1 MENTC
6 SKTTAAIL
14 RQKAED
20 SLKRKSSKSDLP
32 LSEGDSLKLIHE
44 LHVYQIELE
53 LQNEELLLAK
63 SAALDAAEKYAE
75 LYDFAP
81 SGNFTISKDDEIIE
95 LNICGSQML
104 GKERSRLKTSRLG
117 FFISDYTKPI
127 YNLFVEKVFTSKVKE
142 SCEVTLSANDN
153 SPLYVLLTGIV
164 IANGEQ
170 SLITMVDITA
180 RKRAEQALLDSER
193 HYRALVEGMPGIV
206 YSFSN
211 KRGGMFYSD
220 QVNSILG
227 YSPEQ
232 LYAQP
237 ILWHNSIH
245 PDDIPGVDQIIRNVT
260 TREPFCIEYRIQDA
274 HGNWRWFEDRSTGYH
289 IDGADV
295 ILEGLVLDIS
305 ERKRLRIFLD
315 SVIEQSPVSMWI
327 SDDKGTLIRANRA
340 LLNQLHISDDEL
352 VGKYN
357 IFRDRQIEDQ
367 GLMPLVRE
375 VFEKGSTVRFT
386 TEYDTSLVQYLELKR
401 SKHAIL
407 DVTISAVFDS
417 EGKVVNAII
426 QHLDVTL
433 QKQAEAALRESDE
446 RYRLLFESATDA
458 LFLIAADTGMVFK
471 ANSMASA
478 LYGYDSEE
486 LLTKRS
492 MDLSAEPE
500 ETRRLIHEVQTSPDR
515 ILSIPLRFHRKK
527 DGTVFPVEITS
538 RAFPLQGRQILF
550 VTVRDITE
558 RKQAEAEKAK
568 IEVQNWQLQK
578 TESLNRMAGA
588 VAHHFNNQ
596 LQVVM
601 GNLEM
606 AMDDQPQGSNTL
618 LTLSEALK
626 ATRKAAEVSG
636 LMITYRGQAP
646 GKQTP
651 LDLREICRKNL
662 PMLQAAA
669 PKGLALKTGVMK
681 IMLTQQLKGLRETIN
696 RVLANK
702 A

>member
-104 GKERSRLKTSRLG
+104 GKERSQLKNKRLG
-117 FFISDYTKPI
+117 FFISDDTKPI
-127 YNLFVEKVFTSKVKE
+127 YKLFMEKVFTSKVKE
-142 SCEVTLSANDN
+142 SCEATLSA
-153 SPLYVLLTGIV
+153 YVGLTVYVHLTGIF
-164 IANGEQ
+164 IDKGEQ
-170 SLITMVDITA
+170 CHITMFDITA
-180 RKRAEQALLDSER
+180 RKQAEQALLDSER
-193 HYRALVEGMPGIV
+193 HYRALVEGTPGII
-206 YSFSN
+206 YSFSI
-211 KRGGMFYSD
+211 KRGGVYYSSHVTD
-220 QVNSILG
+220 ILG
-227 YSPEQ
+227 YSLEQ

-237 ILWHNSIH
+237 MLWYNSIH

-446 RYRLLFESATDA
+446 RYRLLVSFLNVVESE
-458 LFLIAADTGMVFK
+458 
-471 ANSMASA
+471 N
-478 LYGYDSEE
+478 
-486 LLTKRS
+486 
-492 MDLSAEPE
+492 
-500 ETRRLIHEVQTSPDR
+500 
-515 ILSIPLRFHRKK
+515 
-527 DGTVFPVEITS
+527 
-538 RAFPLQGRQILF
+538 F
-550 VTVRDITE
+550 VC
-558 RKQAEAEKAK
+558 K
-568 IEVQNWQLQK
+568 
-578 TESLNRMAGA
+578 
-588 VAHHFNNQ
+588 
-596 LQVVM
+596 
-601 GNLEM
+601 
-606 AMDDQPQGSNTL
+606 
-618 LTLSEALK
+618 
-626 ATRKAAEVSG
+626 
-636 LMITYRGQAP
+636 
-646 GKQTP
+646 
-651 LDLREICRKNL
+651 
-662 PMLQAAA
+662 
-669 PKGLALKTGVMK
+669 
-681 IMLTQQLKGLRETIN
+681 
-696 RVLANK
+696 
-702 A
+702 

>member
-1 MENTC
+1 M
-6 SKTTAAIL
+6 
-14 RQKAED
+14 
-20 SLKRKSSKSDLP
+20 
-32 LSEGDSLKLIHE
+32 
-44 LHVYQIELE
+44 
-53 LQNEELLLAK
+53 
-63 SAALDAAEKYAE
+63 
-75 LYDFAP
+75 
-81 SGNFTISKDDEIIE
+81 
-95 LNICGSQML
+95 
-104 GKERSRLKTSRLG
+104 
-117 FFISDYTKPI
+117 
-127 YNLFVEKVFTSKVKE
+127 
-142 SCEVTLSANDN
+142 
-153 SPLYVLLTGIV
+153 
-164 IANGEQ
+164 
-170 SLITMVDITA
+170 
-180 RKRAEQALLDSER
+180 
-193 HYRALVEGMPGIV
+193 
-206 YSFSN
+206 
-211 KRGGMFYSD
+211 
-220 QVNSILG
+220 
-227 YSPEQ
+227 
-232 LYAQP
+232 
-237 ILWHNSIH
+237 
-245 PDDIPGVDQIIRNVT
+245 
-260 TREPFCIEYRIQDA
+260 
-274 HGNWRWFEDRSTGYH
+274 
-289 IDGADV
+289 
-295 ILEGLVLDIS
+295 
-305 ERKRLRIFLD
+305 
-315 SVIEQSPVSMWI
+315 
-327 SDDKGTLIRANRA
+327 
-340 LLNQLHISDDEL
+340 
-352 VGKYN
+352 
-357 IFRDRQIEDQ
+357 
-367 GLMPLVRE
+367 
-375 VFEKGSTVRFT
+375 
-386 TEYDTSLVQYLELKR
+386 
-401 SKHAIL
+401 
-407 DVTISAVFDS
+407 
-417 EGKVVNAII
+417 
-426 QHLDVTL
+426 
-433 QKQAEAALRESDE
+433 
-446 RYRLLFESATDA
+446 FESATDA